1 MNVARIVSSNS
12 HIDYIARV
20 IDSTDGSEELP
31 APADYCF
38 GQFVSLEGDGEDVI
52 GVIYD
57 SRLVNPEYG
66 SFGPRSGPRAEL
78 ARHNADFVHEQG
90 ILIGVLLL
98 GTVDASGKVFH
109 GVPGKIVP
117 VGQSV
122 SKIDAEH
129 VASFH
134 TTADGGVHL
143 RYYPQVVANARQFA
157 IPLLSTIID
166 QLVAGCSDVEA
177 QKLQVLKQSLTWQGT
192 LGGLKL

>member
-1 MNVARIVSSNS
+1 MKVAKIVSSNS

-20 IDSTDGSEELP
+20 IDSTDAEDQLP
-31 APADYCF
+31 VPADYCF
-38 GQFVSLEGDGEDVI
+38 GQFVSLEGDDEEVI

-66 SFGPRSGPRAEL
+66 SFAPRSGPRAEL
-78 ARHNADFVHEQG
+78 GRHNADFAHEQG

-98 GTVDASGKVFH
+98 GTVDTSGKVFH

-122 SKIDAEH
+122 SKIDA
-129 VASFH
+129 ARIARFH
-134 TTADGGVHL
+134 ATADGGVQL
-143 RYYPQVVANARQFA
+143 RYYPQVVTNARQFA

-166 QLVAGCSDVEA
+166 QLVAGCSDAEA